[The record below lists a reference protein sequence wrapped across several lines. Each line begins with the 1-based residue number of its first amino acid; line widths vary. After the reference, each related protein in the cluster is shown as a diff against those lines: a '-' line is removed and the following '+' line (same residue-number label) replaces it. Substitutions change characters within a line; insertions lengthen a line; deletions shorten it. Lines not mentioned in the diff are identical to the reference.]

1 MILPDRNL
9 GGRILSPPRAPRR
22 DLRLKKASPALPI
35 DDRPRARLIAHGRDG
50 EAIPASIRR
59 LQGAHRSVLASSRV
73 IGMAARRLND

>member
-1 MILPDRNL
+1 
-9 GGRILSPPRAPRR
+9 
-22 DLRLKKASPALPI
+22 LPI

-59 LQGAHRSVLASSRV
+59 LQGAHRSVLSSGRV